1 MAKVIRTTLKNYFQ
15 TGDKP
20 SQAQYADFIDSKVNL
35 AETDLQVMNGP
46 LSASSFIAEGEVI
59 AGTNVS
65 ASGTVHTTDLTVTSL
80 GSMQVPF
87 IEAGSGGNFNG
98 SGLFTF
104 LAGVL
109 TVPEI
114 TEVKTGNVEVIGDGH
129 ITASGNIS
137 ASNKIL
143 GLTGSF
149 GRLEATTSSFSKVES
164 LNISASGNIIANSGS
179 FNYIESINK
188 IRHTG
193 DINTEVAFG
202 LDTVIIRAGLPDG
215 SSRENFRAGSNFTRI
230 GNDTT
235 PTHISGSVVGIPL
248 ATLPTSDPN
257 IAGRLWRDG
266 TDLKISLG

>member
-1 MAKVIRTTLKNYFQ
+1 MAKQNKTTLKNYFQ

-35 AETDLQVMNGP
+35 AETDAQIMSGP
-46 LSASSFIAEGEVI
+46 LSASSFVSSGDITSEANI
-59 AGTNVS
+59 S
-65 ASGTVHTTDLTVTSL
+65 ASGTVHTTDLTVSSL

-87 IEAGSGGNFNG
+87 IEAGSGGNFDG

-114 TEVKTGNVEVIGDGH
+114 AEVKTGNVEVIGDGH

-137 ASNKIL
+137 ASNKVL

-188 IRHTG
+188 IRHTDDSG
-193 DINTEVAFG
+193 TEMSFAS
-202 LDTVIIRAGLPDG
+202 DTVVIKANTI
-215 SSRENFRAGSNFTRI
+215 ENFRAGGNFTRV
-230 GNDTT
+230 GNTT
-235 PTHISGSVVGIPL
+235 NPTHISGSVVGIPL

-257 IAGRLWRDG
+257 VAGRLWRDG